1 MIARK
6 KRHNVYEDLVVASNP
21 KSAFAEAIKSVKTNV
36 LFSSVDKELKTILV
50 TSPDSGDGKSFTIA
64 NLAAAF
70 GQDSKKVLIID
81 GDLRRGRQ
89 HEIFNIPNHV
99 TEGYSNAILRYRDAE
114 SYNMIGFINLN
125 AYIKETPVKNVYL
138 LPTGPNPPNPLELL
152 SSMSN
157 KRIIERLKTQFD
169 IILIDCPP
177 VLGLSDALVMSKYS
191 DANIVVVS
199 DNSTKVD
206 QLEDVRENF
215 EKVNS
220 KITGVII
227 NKANFKGSSYSSY
240 YTDKYYT
247 DSTRKK
253 K

>member
-1 MIARK
+1 MMAK
-6 KRHNVYEDLVVASNP
+6 KKSRTNVYKDLVVASNP
-21 KSAFAEAIKSVKTNV
+21 KSSFSEAIKSVKTNI
-36 LFSSVDKELKTILV
+36 LFSSVDKELKMILV
-50 TSPDSGDGKSFTIA
+50 TSPDSGDGKSFTVA

-70 GQDSKKVLIID
+70 GQDSKKVLVID

-99 TEGYSNAILRYRDAE
+99 TEGYSNAILRFRDAE
-114 SYNMIGFINLN
+114 SYNMVGFININ
-125 AYIKETPVKNVYL
+125 AYIKETPLKNVFL
-138 LPTGPNPPNPLELL
+138 LPAGPTPPNPLELL

-157 KRIIERLKTQFD
+157 KRILEKLRTQFD
-169 IILIDCPP
+169 VILLDCPP

-199 DNSTKVD
+199 DNETKID
-206 QLEDVRENF
+206 QLEGVKENF

-227 NKANFKGSSYSSY
+227 NKAKLKSSSYSSY
-240 YTDKYYT
+240 YADKYYT
-247 DSTRKK
+247 NKK
-253 K
+253 